1 MNTRRSTYDR
11 SSDRIAVES
20 RFRSRAMN
28 GADHSRRLIQTAYVC
43 FQQLNDCEDLSDE
56 QKQWIQ
62 TWMDTVSNV
71 MLRKGNQIVI
81 GFLLSRR
88 TPKICTITS

>member
-1 MNTRRSTYDR
+1 
-11 SSDRIAVES
+11 
-20 RFRSRAMN
+20 MN

-71 MLRKGNQIVI
+71 TLRTVTQIVLI
-81 GFLLSRR
+81 VVGFLLSRR
-88 TPKICTITS
+88 IPKICTITS